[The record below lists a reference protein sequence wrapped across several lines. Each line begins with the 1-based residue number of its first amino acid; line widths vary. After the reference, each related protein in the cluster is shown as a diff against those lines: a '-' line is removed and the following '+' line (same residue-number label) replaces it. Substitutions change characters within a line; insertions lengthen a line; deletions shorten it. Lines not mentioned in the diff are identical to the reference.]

1 MTQRRSRLHRPP
13 RPRSPPQARPHGLG
27 AIAVIVV
34 LVMLAAMAAA
44 LLRLGLQAQNAS
56 TQALLGVRAG
66 VAARSGLEWGLYQA
80 FKGPWAHCSNT
91 SQTIDGGGGLRVTVS
106 CDSRSFN
113 EGEDETGNPRVVWL
127 YTLDA
132 VACSGL
138 GQCPD
143 AVAAVSS
150 NYVERRRQVQAVD

>member
-1 MTQRRSRLHRPP
+1 MTQRRTRPRRPP
-13 RPRSPPQARPHGLG
+13 RPPQARPHGLG

-113 EGEDETGNPRVVWL
+113 EGEDDAGNPRVVRV